1 MKYLGMPLGM
11 WLLYRNSFREHLVSV
26 LGCTARE
33 AEEITERARPKYRE
47 IIEKLPEFEK
57 GDRFQMNIV
66 NCALLCAFVLSMD
79 KRPTVEELTDF
90 YRDAMMT
97 EPTRWF
103 CRMSGKRKFTDAD
116 LQGMRDTAAL
126 RAADRNPYS
135 WNMDYLPYPDG
146 SGYRALSRFS
156 YEEAGEEAHVL
167 SPHSR
172 EINREYKEKLVFQ
185 VLRHYGK
192 KLFLPLPI
200 RQVINTVSAVPRM
213 WLAAKTLLRGK
224 LTVEVLDGVAI
235 GASLLTGDF
244 STAGSV
250 RFLLSLGETL
260 DDWTHKKSV
269 DDLAKSMSLQVDQ
282 VWQVTE
288 DGAQVL
294 VPLSQ
299 IQAGDRIVVHTGHV
313 MPLDGILEQGDVM
326 LNQSS
331 LTGESVPV
339 AKRPGA
345 AVYAGSVV
353 EEGSCVLRVTHAA
366 GENRYDRIVRM
377 IEESERLKSGTE
389 DRAYRLADKLV
400 PWCLGGS
407 ALTWLLTGNT
417 TRAVSVLM
425 VDFSCAL
432 KLSMPLSVLSA
443 MREAGRHK
451 ITVKG
456 GKYME
461 ILSRADTVIFD
472 KTGTLTNA
480 CPTVRKVVPF
490 QGRDEQEMLRVAACL
505 EEHFPHSVA
514 NAVVRA
520 AQERGLDHREMH
532 SEVEYVVAH
541 GIATRIG
548 GERAVIGS
556 RHFVFEDEGV
566 TILPEDRAAFDAL
579 EPDCS
584 WLYLAIG
591 GRLSAA
597 IGIHDPLRPE
607 AKEIVRLLH
616 EAGIEKVVM
625 LTGDNR
631 SAAAAIAEELH
642 IDAYRAEVL
651 PEDKASFI
659 RAEQEAGRKVVMI
672 GDGINDAPA
681 LSLSDVGVAIG
692 SGASIAREVADI
704 TIAAEDLRELVLL
717 RTLSR
722 KLMGRIDRNYRF
734 VMGFN
739 GALIALGAVGVL
751 GPATSALLHNSST
764 LLLSMDCMTPLLR
777 EETAQGGAT

>member
-1 MKYLGMPLGM
+1 MKFQILHESRGRVRL
-11 WLLYRNSFREHLVSV
+11 
-26 LGCTARE
+26 
-33 AEEITERARPKYRE
+33 RAMQR
-47 IIEKLPEFEK
+47 
-57 GDRFQMNIV
+57 
-66 NCALLCAFVLSMD
+66 SMSM
-79 KRPTVEELTDF
+79 R
-90 YRDAMMT
+90 
-97 EPTRWF
+97 
-103 CRMSGKRKFTDAD
+103 DAD
-116 LQGMRDTAAL
+116 LLEAWILALPGVDQVTVHERICGVTILFTGEQDTL
-126 RAADRNPYS
+126 YS
-135 WNMDYLPYPDG
+135 
-146 SGYRALSRFS
+146 ALSRFS

-167 SPHSR
+167 SPRSR

-192 KLFLPLPI
+192 KLFLPAPL
-200 RQVINTVSAVPRM
+200 RQIINTVSAVPRL

-269 DDLAKSMSLQVDQ
+269 DDLARSMSLQVDK
-282 VWQVTE
+282 VWLFTE

-299 IQAGDRIVVHTGHV
+299 VQAGDRIVVHTGHV
-313 MPLDGILEQGDVM
+313 LPLDGILEQGDVM
-326 LNQSS
+326 LNQAS

-353 EEGSCVLRVTHAA
+353 EEGSCVLRVTHSA

-389 DRAYRLADKLV
+389 DRAYRLADRLV

-443 MREAGRHK
+443 MQEAGRHK

-461 ILSRADTVIFD
+461 ILSKADTVIFD

-480 CPTVRKVVPF
+480 SPTVRKVVPF
-490 QGRDEQEMLRVAACL
+490 RGLDEQEMLRVAACL

-514 NAVVRA
+514 NA
-520 AQERGLDHREMH
+520 
-532 SEVEYVVAH
+532 
-541 GIATRIG
+541 
-548 GERAVIGS
+548 
-556 RHFVFEDEGV
+556 FEDEGV
-566 TILPEDRAAFDAL
+566 AILSEDRDAFDAL

-591 GRLSAA
+591 GVLAAA

-616 EAGIEKVVM
+616 EAGIQKVVM
-625 LTGDNR
+625 LTGDSR
-631 SAAAAIAEELH
+631 STAAAIAEKLN
-642 IDAYRAEVL
+642 IDAWRAEVL
-651 PEDKASFI
+651 PEDKAAFI

-717 RTLSR
+717 RELSQ

-739 GALIALGAVGVL
+739 GALIALGSFGVL
-751 GPATSALLHNSST
+751 PPATSALLHNSST
-764 LLLSMDCMTPLLR
+764 LLLSMDCMTPLLP
-777 EETAQGGAT
+777 EIQGVAK